1 MKRIF
6 ILPLLLA
13 PLGMGQGMGQ
23 GMGPGGSP
31 GQMGQ
36 RAGLNVAAQVTV
48 EGTISALT
56 LSYGAQY
63 PAVTVNQKV
72 IRLAPVWY
80 LLDNGLELAL
90 NDRVKLVAAPSTV
103 AGDSALYALS
113 VTKGTQTLQL
123 RDALGVP
130 LWLGRGGQ
138 NPAPRSGEP
147 CLDLSNL
154 LTAQGTVASV
164 EAAAGIQYPSLVL
177 KLSSGSTLTFKL
189 GPERVLLASDFE
201 LMAGEALTVTYVT
214 CPESGELVA
223 LTLTNAAGV
232 TLTLRDAGGWPMHP

>member
-6 ILPLLLA
+6 ILPLLVA
-13 PLGMGQGMGQ
+13 PLVLGQGMGQ
-23 GMGPGGSP
+23 GKGPGGAP
-31 GQMGQ
+31 GPMGQ

-80 LLDNGLELAL
+80 LLDNGMELAL
-90 NDRVKLVAAPSTV
+90 NDKVKVVAAPSSV
-103 AGDSALYALS
+103 AGDTALYALA

-123 RDALGVP
+123 RDAAGVP

-138 NPAPRSGEP
+138 EQAPRSGEP
-147 CLDLSNL
+147 CLDFTNL

-164 EAAAGIQYPSLVL
+164 EAGVGIQYPSLVL
-177 KLSSGSTLTFKL
+177 KLADGSTLTFKL
-189 GPERVLLASDFE
+189 GPERVLLAADFE
-201 LMAGEALTVTYVT
+201 LKAGEALKVTYVT

-232 TLTLRDAGGWPMHP
+232 TLTLRDPGGWPMRP